1 MSYDT
6 FLKVLQSII
15 TMTDANSPESIKK
28 SKEIV
33 EGLYQLIAS
42 SGMADILVTNMA
54 ADAVRLF
61 NEIIM
66 FKDDFAGV
74 PGQIRRNKAK
84 RDRLAMM
91 IYPHC

>member
-15 TMTDANSPESIKK
+15 TMTDTNSPEAVKK
-28 SKEIV
+28 SENIIKEI
-33 EGLYQLIAS
+33 YMLILS